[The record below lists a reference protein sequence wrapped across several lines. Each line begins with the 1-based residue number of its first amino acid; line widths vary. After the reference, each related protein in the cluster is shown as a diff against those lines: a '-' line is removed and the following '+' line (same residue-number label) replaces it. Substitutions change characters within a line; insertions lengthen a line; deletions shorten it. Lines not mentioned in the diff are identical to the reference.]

1 MNSRVSL
8 EVFKRLPALWCVGVG
23 VILLAVLVIFLIYGL
38 FRGYWGYESL

>member
-1 MNSRVSL
+1 MSL

-38 FRGYWGYESL
+38 FN